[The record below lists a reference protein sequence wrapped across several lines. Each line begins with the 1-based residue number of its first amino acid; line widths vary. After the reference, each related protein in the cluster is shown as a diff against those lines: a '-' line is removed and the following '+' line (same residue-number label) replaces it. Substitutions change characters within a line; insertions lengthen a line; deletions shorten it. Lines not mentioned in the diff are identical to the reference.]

1 MKFLLGVLV
10 ALTTTLLGCASSQAD
25 PAYYFAANGSD
36 RKPCTQT
43 LPCRTIAK
51 AQSLSYLP
59 GDSIN
64 FRGGDTFTG
73 CLSITPTNVP
83 SGGLPSNP
91 ITVQSYG
98 TGSATLTNDCTG
110 DRTGLVTID
119 GVSGVI
125 VNNLKIAVSP
135 SITLGA
141 GVLVQNSFSLN
152 PVSTVIVQ
160 NSEITGAHTTG
171 ALAPDPTSE
180 VLILGWANHRKCGP
194 LTNIQVLNNK
204 LHGATPT
211 STDGN
216 GITGTGCDSDTSHNI
231 SNTLYSG
238 NEVYNVQNGIVISG
252 VDGGVAQFNLVHD
265 VGANNV
271 SCGGP
276 VGVWAWRS
284 NNATIQFNEV
294 HHVQPLPSYPGGGA
308 CDWDAYD
315 LDVGVTNSVVQYNY
329 SHDNAGP
336 CLLAYNAE
344 VWGNNTFRYNICE
357 NDNTTLSTG
366 NGLIF
371 LMAPTGTGG
380 DGIARVY
387 NNTIFNNVSSP
398 TSSAPPACLD
408 FGFSGTFPAGTLVAN
423 NICINSGTDQYGRTR
438 FVDYGN
444 GPDTTQVTLT
454 HNLYF
459 GPGTWNWGLTDYSV
473 FADYQ
478 TASGK
483 DAGSVVGDPNLAGIV
498 PAGACTWT
506 PSLADGPQP
515 CPSGYELTA
524 APVLNAG
531 ANLQADPYNLDVGT
545 RDYWGNAIT
554 TTPNIGADG
563 GPH

>member
-10 ALTTTLLGCASSQAD
+10 ALTTTLLSCASSQAD

-276 VGVWAWRS
+276 VAVS
-284 NNATIQFNEV
+284 YT
-294 HHVQPLPSYPGGGA
+294 HLTLP
-308 CDWDAYD
+308 
-315 LDVGVTNSVVQYNY
+315 
-329 SHDNAGP
+329 
-336 CLLAYNAE
+336 
-344 VWGNNTFRYNICE
+344 
-357 NDNTTLSTG
+357 
-366 NGLIF
+366 
-371 LMAPTGTGG
+371 
-380 DGIARVY
+380 
-387 NNTIFNNVSSP
+387 
-398 TSSAPPACLD
+398 
-408 FGFSGTFPAGTLVAN
+408 
-423 NICINSGTDQYGRTR
+423 
-438 FVDYGN
+438 
-444 GPDTTQVTLT
+444 
-454 HNLYF
+454 
-459 GPGTWNWGLTDYSV
+459 
-473 FADYQ
+473 
-478 TASGK
+478 
-483 DAGSVVGDPNLAGIV
+483 
-498 PAGACTWT
+498 
-506 PSLADGPQP
+506 
-515 CPSGYELTA
+515 
-524 APVLNAG
+524 
-531 ANLQADPYNLDVGT
+531 
-545 RDYWGNAIT
+545 
-554 TTPNIGADG
+554 TTPYV
-563 GPH
+563 